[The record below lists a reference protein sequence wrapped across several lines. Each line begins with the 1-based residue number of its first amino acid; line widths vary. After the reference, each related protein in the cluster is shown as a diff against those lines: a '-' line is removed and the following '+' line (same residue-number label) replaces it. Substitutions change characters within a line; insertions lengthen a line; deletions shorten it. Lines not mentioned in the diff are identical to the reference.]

1 MACMLLPYCLP
12 RNVCQQLNIIK
23 MADVSDNRFN
33 VLRENDDVEDLDDS
47 VSQAITTAVLA
58 VVEDSKTVKG
68 TPKTN
73 GKTRATTGNKIDG
86 ATIGDIVSQ
95 VVLAIQPVLIKAVT
109 SAVTTATRQLM
120 TDMATKTAGRKAELY
135 WLKKEVQLHTFE
147 LNRLEQYSRRESIR
161 ICGIDETAGEDTDD
175 VVREL
180 AADIGVT
187 LKPEDISVSHTL
199 PGRPRSTRPIIVK
212 FVRRNSKKSKRKLR
226 DTNRKGVYIN
236 DDLTPL
242 RAKVARILRNNPS
255 TQSVWSID
263 GRIFCTMLENGSEVK
278 KIVDSPDDLFRF
290 GWSEEVKNLNIYF

>member
-1 MACMLLPYCLP
+1 MP

-120 TDMATKTAGRKAELY
+120 TDMATKTAGRKAELDG
-135 WLKKEVQLHTFE
+135 LKKEVQLHTFE
-147 LNRLEQYSRRESIR
+147 LNRLEQYSRHESIR
-161 ICGIDETAGEDTDD
+161 ICGIDETAGEDGRRCTVAGGRYCCD
-175 VVREL
+175 VEAGRHQHQPHTTGTTTQHTTHHREVCAQKL
-180 AADIGVT
+180 EEKQEEAA
-187 LKPEDISVSHTL
+187 
-199 PGRPRSTRPIIVK
+199 
-212 FVRRNSKKSKRKLR
+212 
-226 DTNRKGVYIN
+226 
-236 DDLTPL
+236 
-242 RAKVARILRNNPS
+242 
-255 TQSVWSID
+255 
-263 GRIFCTMLENGSEVK
+263 
-278 KIVDSPDDLFRF
+278 
-290 GWSEEVKNLNIYF
+290 

>member
-12 RNVCQQLNIIK
+12 KNVCQRLNIMK

-33 VLRENDDVEDLDDS
+33 VLRENDDVGDLDDS

-58 VVEDSKTVKG
+58 AVEDSKTVKG

-95 VVLAIQPVLIKAVT
+95 VVLAIQPLLIKVVT

-120 TDMATKTAGRKAELY
+120 TDMATKTADRKAELDG
-135 WLKKEVQLHTFE
+135 LKKEVQLHTFE

-180 AADIGVT
+180 AADIGVM

-199 PGRPRSTRPIIVK
+199 PGRPGSTRPIIVK
-212 FVRRNSKKSKRKLR
+212 FVRRNSKKSKMKLR

-236 DDLTPL
+236 DDLIPL
-242 RAKVARILRNNPS
+242 RAKLARILRN
-255 TQSVWSID
+255 I
-263 GRIFCTMLENGSEVK
+263 
-278 KIVDSPDDLFRF
+278 
-290 GWSEEVKNLNIYF
+290 